1 MVTVN
6 KRINPGREDGSLMI
20 TELIGL
26 TTDSKPTA
34 ESIGLYSLFLELD
47 TGDVYYFDGSEW
59 QKVGAG
65 A

>member
-26 TTDSKPTA
+26 STDAKPTDDNIA
-34 ESIGLYSLFLELD
+34 QNSLFLELD
-47 TGDVYYFDGSEW
+47 TGYLFYFDGSAW
-59 QKVGAG
+59 QEVGSG
-65 A
+65 E